1 MREFEIYVED
11 ERYCTPTLI
20 FVQMKDE
27 RRVREFAQ
35 TTLEKDQRHRGV
47 EVREKGKRLF
57 GLGTLADP
65 PRHHTEGIA

>member
-1 MREFEIYVED
+1 VRDFEIYVED
-11 ERYCTPTLI
+11 ERYSTPTLI

-35 TTLEKDQRHRGV
+35 TTLEKDRRHRGV

-65 PRHHTEGIA
+65 PGDDTAGTA